1 VFSYGI
7 ILRGGGFYYFNKSI
21 NMLSFNE
28 YQRAAAETAIYRQS
42 IEKYVYGLGI
52 PDDGKAQELVNLLCT
67 AYVILGLAGEA
78 GEVAGAFKKV
88 LRDGDVMLTEEKKKD
103 LLKETGDTL
112 WYSSQV
118 SAELGENYATTASN
132 NINKLL
138 DRKER
143 GVLSG
148 SGNDR

>member
-1 VFSYGI
+1 
-7 ILRGGGFYYFNKSI
+7 
-21 NMLSFNE
+21 MLSFNE
-28 YQRAAAETAIYRQS
+28 YQKAAAETAIYRQS
-42 IEKYVYGLGI
+42 IEKYVYSLGI
-52 PDDGKAQELVNLLCT
+52 PDDGKAQELTNLLCT

-88 LRDGDVMLTEEKKKD
+88 IRDGGAQLTEEKKKE
-103 LLKETGDTL
+103 LLKENGDVT
-112 WYSSQV
+112 WYNSQM
-118 SAELGENYATTASN
+118 SGELGENYATTASN

-148 SGNDR
+148 SGDNR